1 MMTFVLHIHYILC
14 LFSWLVC
21 GLQVSLAALLEF
33 AIQNSHVQLILLSP
47 QDVSAVEEARLLAE
61 RSLPLP
67 NPEIFLKIVQMVHAR
82 PGADH

>member
-1 MMTFVLHIHYILC
+1 MHKILR
-14 LFSWLVC
+14 LLSRLVC

-47 QDVSAVEEARLLAE
+47 QDVSAVEEARLLAQK
-61 RSLPLP
+61 SLPLP

-82 PGADH
+82 AGADQ